1 MKIPLRRADLQP
13 AARRLETPM
22 TKKETKGRASYA
34 GALLICQNLAQLTA
48 YEVIGDQILMPDDGG
63 SQPSTSQSLILMPG
77 VRLASDAMVKGI
89 ARLGTTAI
97 GVRCLHAS
105 DDGRIAD
112 FTVLFATNGNAERY
126 AAMRAWIDRDGS
138 LYLIPGEETAEASST
153 CFKFDRGLN
162 IAKQPSADAA
172 DRKRGLTEAMVLL
185 LAEGADRRPS

>member
-112 FTVLFATNGNAERY
+112 FTVLFATNGNHIHCAVLSRTININGFGG
-126 AAMRAWIDRDGS
+126 ACTNLCS
-138 LYLIPGEETAEASST
+138 
-153 CFKFDRGLN
+153 DRGYEAALAAWHEHKKN
-162 IAKQPSADAA
+162 WEGSA
-172 DRKRGLTEAMVLL
+172 
-185 LAEGADRRPS
+185 